1 MPQLSIAAVVGNFPT
16 FQVAF
21 GVIEGVAPTPSAPAE
36 IDAFVASAENVA
48 RARLGGGEAAVL
60 PEILRW
66 RVAYRAFGSK
76 KTSYRDACEALLRR
90 LAAGDHLPRILP
102 LVDLYNAISVKH
114 VVPVGVDDLAL
125 LAPPNAFRYAKAG
138 DSFLDG
144 GKTPPEDDPPTP
156 GEVVYADTR
165 HCLCRRWN
173 WRQDARTRVS
183 AGTRDALVVIQTLE
197 ADGAERLARA
207 IEGFR
212 RYREVGVGCPVA
224 LGDRQRGDAG
234 RQRLKPAHR
243 SFSKSRMS

>member
-1 MPQLSIAAVVGNFPT
+1 MPSLSIAAVVGDFPT

-21 GVIEGVAPTPSAPAE
+21 GGIEGVRPMPSAPAE
-36 IDAFVASAENVA
+36 IEAFVASAEDAA
-48 RARLGGGEAAVL
+48 RARLDEGEPAAL
-60 PEILRW
+60 PEVLRW
-66 RVAYRAFGSK
+66 RAAYRAFGSK

-114 VVPVGVDDLAL
+114 VMPVGVDDLAL
-125 LAPPNAFRYAKAG
+125 LAPPNAFRYAKSG

-144 GKTPPEDDPPTP
+144 GTTPPADDPPAP

-207 IEGFR
+207 IEDFASTAKA
-212 RYREVGVGCPVA
+212 A
-224 LGDRQRGDAG
+224 LGAQ
-234 RQRLKPAHR
+234 
-243 SFSKSRMS
+243 SRWAIASAAMPVVSV